1 MGLRMIGRTLS
12 HYRVTGELSRGGI
25 GVVYVATDLQL
36 GREVA
41 LKVLRPDRVDD
52 AELRS
57 RLLREARAAASLQHP
72 AIAVVHEVGEEDGV
86 AFIAMERVPG
96 RRLDEWIADAGVQA
110 GLATRLDLARQI
122 AEGLAAAHAAGIVH
136 RDLKPAN
143 VLVTAER
150 RVKLIDFGL
159 AKLLHPL
166 GDFGGAVDT
175 PAQAGTDP
183 GRILGTAAYMAPEQA
198 RGEDVDRRADV
209 FSFGA
214 LLHELFAGRPA
225 FLRANGIET
234 LHAVL
239 KDPAPRLP
247 PLAGAAPDLQADLQ
261 DLLDVCLAKDR
272 DERFGAM
279 ADVVDELAAL
289 LERAGAASVT
299 PAPARA
305 ARVAVAP
312 RAGRLRVAIVDD
324 EALARAVLREYLAA
338 HADVEIVAECANG
351 FEAVKAA
358 AEHAPD
364 LLLLDVQMPKLDGF
378 EVLELIG
385 REIGVIFVTAY
396 DEYALKA
403 FDVHAVDYLQK
414 PVARERFD
422 AALARARAR
431 LGRVTTP
438 SAVELRAAAQPP
450 APAAAPPAW
459 AERILV
465 RDGARVHVIPTP
477 KLDWVQAQDDYVCL
491 RSEGRDYLK
500 EQTLAELERSL
511 DPTRF
516 VRIHRSYLLNLE
528 RLARIEAYAKDSRTA
543 ILHDGHKL
551 PVSRAGY
558 ARLRALL

>member
-1 MGLRMIGRTLS
+1 MIGRTLS
-12 HYRVTGELSRGGI
+12 HYRITSELSRGGI
-25 GVVYVATDLQL
+25 GVVYVATDLNL
-36 GREVA
+36 GRDVA
-41 LKVLRPDRVDD
+41 LKVLRPDRVGDP
-52 AELRS
+52 ELRT
-57 RLLREARAAASLQHP
+57 RLLREARAAAALQHP
-72 AIAVVHEVGEEDGV
+72 AIAVVHEVGEADGV

-96 RRLDEWIADAGVQA
+96 ERLSDWLEGEGAGA
-110 GLATRLDLARQI
+110 LLATRLDLARQA

-143 VLVTAER
+143 VLVTADC

-166 GDFGGAVDT
+166 GDFGGAIDT

-198 RGEDVDRRADV
+198 RGQDVDRRADV

-214 LLHELFAGRPA
+214 VLFELLSGRSA
-225 FLRANGIET
+225 FLRATGIET

-239 KDPAPRLP
+239 KDPAPRLGA
-247 PLAGAAPDLQADLQ
+247 LAGASADVQADLQ
-261 DLLDVCLAKDR
+261 DLVDVCLAKDR
-272 DERFGAM
+272 DERYGSLAEVAADIAGLQVRAAEPVTRPGSAPRM
-279 ADVVDELAAL
+279 A
-289 LERAGAASVT
+289 G
-299 PAPARA
+299 PAREETP
-305 ARVAVAP
+305 P
-312 RAGRLRVAIVDD
+312 RTGRLRVAIVDD

-385 REIGVIFVTAY
+385 REVGVIFVTAY

-403 FDVHAVDYLQK
+403 FEVHAVDYLQK
-414 PVARERFD
+414 PVGRERFD
-422 AALARARAR
+422 AALARARLR
-431 LGRVTTP
+431 LGHQLPPLLPV
-438 SAVELRAAAQPP
+438 SELRAAIQGAG
-450 APAAAPPAW
+450 ATAF

-465 RDGARVHVIPTP
+465 RDGARVHVIAAPR
-477 KLDWVQAQDDYVCL
+477 LDWAQAQDDYVCL
-491 RSEGRDYLK
+491 RSEGRDFLK

-511 DPTRF
+511 DPKQF
-516 VRIHRSYLLNLE
+516 VRIHRSYLLNVE

-543 ILHDGHKL
+543 ILQDGNKL

-558 ARLRALL
+558 ARLKALL